1 MKIID
6 QLMLMNS
13 KYFLFD
19 VIKSEFIEKQIHMKK
34 TFEEY
39 KIYITSLKNDI
50 NDSTKCVEF
59 Y

>member
-1 MKIID
+1 
-6 QLMLMNS
+6 MLMDS

-19 VIKSEFIEKQIHMKK
+19 VIKSEFIEKQIHMKN